1 MGTSAPDT
9 AEGIEMSFETW
20 LKHVDGL
27 LLKAW
32 GVTHRDIADRCYR
45 DSYDDG
51 ESPATVVRT
60 IIAEGIDAL

>member
-1 MGTSAPDT
+1 
-9 AEGIEMSFETW
+9 MSYETW

-45 DSYDDG
+45 DSFEDG